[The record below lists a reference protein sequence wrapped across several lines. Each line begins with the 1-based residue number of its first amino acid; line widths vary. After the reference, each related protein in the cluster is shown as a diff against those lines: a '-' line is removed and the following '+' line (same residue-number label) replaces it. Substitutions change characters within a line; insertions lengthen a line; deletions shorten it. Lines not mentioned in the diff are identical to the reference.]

1 MTDVVPAAPAA
12 PAPPEAAPA
21 PAVPSAPDLAVSER
35 VRALHARMTLD
46 EKVAQLV
53 GYWIDQNG
61 TVAPLQSEMTAGQRD
76 SGRLAEITQHGIG
89 HFTRVYGT
97 RPVDPVE
104 RAAWLWAEQRR
115 LVRETRLG
123 LPAIVHEEALTGLA
137 AWQAATYPT
146 PLAWG
151 ASFDPGLVEEMAAQV
166 GASMRALGVHQALA
180 PVLDVVRDP
189 RWGRVDECI
198 GEDPYLVGTVGTAYV
213 RGLQGA
219 GVHATLKH
227 FAGYSASRAGRNH
240 APVGVGP
247 RELADVFLPPFE
259 MAVRDGGARSVMN
272 SYTEVD
278 GVPVAANPELLT
290 EVLRG
295 RWGFDGVV
303 VADYFAVAFLEVMHR
318 VAADRGEAAAL
329 ALEAGIDVE
338 LPTGDAYL
346 EPLAERVR
354 SGLVDEVLVDRAVL
368 RVLAQ
373 KEDLGLLDPGAYADD
388 PPTGVDLDPPAH
400 RATARRLAQESLVL
414 LTNDGVLPFGSRTGG
429 PPARV
434 AVVGPNADRA
444 EALMGCY
451 SFVNHVLAHH
461 PGTPPGIALPTVVDS
476 LRDALPGTEIVHAP
490 GCTVDGDDRSGFA
503 AAVEAVR
510 GADVAVVVLGDDAG
524 LFGRGTVGEGNDV
537 DSLELPGVQR
547 ALVTELVATGTP
559 VVAVLLT
566 GRPYAI
572 GWALDGTDV
581 ATDRGTDGGEDT
593 WPGRPAAVVQG
604 FFPGEEGGRAV
615 ADVLTGAV
623 NPSGRLPVSLP
634 RAAGAQPYTYLHPVL
649 GGPSDVTS
657 TDPSP
662 VRPFGFGLSY
672 TTFAYADLEVDASA
686 PTDGAFDAAV
696 TVTNTGEV
704 AGAEV
709 VQLYAR
715 DVLGSVPRPVVQL
728 LGFARVELAPGESRR
743 VRFRVPTTRLA
754 FSDRRLVRVVEP
766 GDVEVWVAAHS
777 GVAPA
782 AALGDL
788 TGGAITAHAATERRT
803 VPGEATARAVVTL
816 TGGVHEVTAAD
827 PRVVDVVGVA

>member
-1 MTDVVPAAPAA
+1 MTDVVPAAPTA
-12 PAPPEAAPA
+12 PLPPEAAPA
-21 PAVPSAPDLAVSER
+21 PAVSER
-35 VRALHARMTLD
+35 VRALHARMTLE
-46 EKVAQLV
+46 EKLAQLV

-61 TVAPLQSEMTAGQRD
+61 TVAPMQSEMTAGQKD
-76 SGRLAEITQHGIG
+76 AGLLADITRHGIG
-89 HFTRVYGT
+89 HYTRVYGT
-97 RPVDPVE
+97 RPVDPAE

-123 LPAIVHEEALTGLA
+123 IPAIVHEESLTGLA

-151 ASFDPGLVEEMAAQV
+151 ASFDPALVEEMAAQT
-166 GASMRALGVHQALA
+166 GASMRMLGVHQALA

-189 RWGRVDECI
+189 RWGRVDECV

-227 FAGYSASRAGRNH
+227 FVGYSASRAGRNH
-240 APVGVGP
+240 APVSAGP
-247 RELADVFLPPFE
+247 REIADVFLPPFE

-272 SYTEVD
+272 SYAEID
-278 GVPVAANPELLT
+278 GVPVASDRALLT
-290 EVLRG
+290 DLLRG

-354 SGLVDEVLVDRAVL
+354 AGLVDEAVVDVAVL

-373 KEDLGLLDPGAYADD
+373 KEELGLLDPDAFVDEA
-388 PPTGVDLDPPAH
+388 PTQVDLDPPAH

-414 LTNDGVLPFGSRTGG
+414 LSNDGVLPLATGAG
-429 PPARV
+429 GADGRAPARL

-444 EALMGCY
+444 QALLGCY

-461 PGTPPGIALPTVVDS
+461 PGTATGIELPTVVEA
-476 LRDALPGTEIVHAP
+476 LGAALPGTDVVHAA
-490 GCTVDGDDRSGFA
+490 GCAVDGDDTSGFA
-503 AAVEAVR
+503 EAVELVR
-510 GADVAVVVLGDDAG
+510 GADVAVACVGDDAG

-537 DSLELPGVQR
+537 ESLELPGVQR

-559 VVAVLLT
+559 VVLVLLT

-572 GWALDGTDV
+572 GWALDGEGAD
-581 ATDRGTDGGEDT
+581 GTG
-593 WPGRPAAVVQG
+593 PRPAAVVQA
-604 FFPGEEGGRAV
+604 FFPGEEGAGAI
-615 ADVLTGAV
+615 ADVLTGAAV
-623 NPSGRLPVSLP
+623 PSGRLPVSLP
-634 RAAGAQPYTYLHPVL
+634 RAAGAQPFTYLHPVL

-657 TDPSP
+657 TDPTP

-672 TTFAYADLEVDASA
+672 TTFAYADLEVDDAV
-686 PTDGAFDAAV
+686 PTDGSFAAAV
-696 TVTNTGEV
+696 TVTNTGDV

-709 VQLYAR
+709 VQLYGR

-728 LGFARVELAPGESRR
+728 LGYARVELAPGESRR

-766 GDVEVWVAAHS
+766 GDVEVWVAAHA
-777 GVAPA
+777 GVSPA
-782 AALGDL
+782 APIDDL
-788 TGGAITAHAATERRT
+788 TGGAIVAQGTTARRAVPGAAT
-803 VPGEATARAVVTL
+803 PRAVVRL
-816 TGGVHEVTAAD
+816 TGDVHQIGAAD
-827 PRVVDVVGVA
+827 ARLVDVTVGPAAAG